1 MWRRVWASGYITL
14 PIRNHI
20 KTNQLF
26 DCLIREP
33 LTHSVR
39 NSSISEQD
47 VELAK
52 KMSKLNQKFKR
63 SVEIALALQ
72 PSLATGRCFHIT
84 TVFEKNKLIAIGANN
99 YNKTHPKALLYR
111 KKEIWSDYMPNIHSE
126 LSAILKVGKE
136 DCSDFLFFNIR
147 IDKNRE
153 VNNSCPC
160 SGCIGLMKQVGFKRL
175 FYSNSLGGYEEMT
188 LT

>member
-1 MWRRVWASGYITL
+1 
-14 PIRNHI
+14 
-20 KTNQLF
+20 
-26 DCLIREP
+26 
-33 LTHSVR
+33 
-39 NSSISEQD
+39 
-47 VELAK
+47 
-52 KMSKLNQKFKR
+52 MSKLNQKFKR

-111 KKEIWSDYMPNIHSE
+111 KKEIWSDYIPNIHSE

-175 FYSNSLGGYEEMT
+175 FYSNSLGGYEEIT